1 MISATYSNA
10 IKMMRSVDKHQ
21 RRHVSVWQTVGMKRR
36 RSSSRRSAI
45 LVLSTTLLVA
55 TTVLTFFR
63 LLPSIQERAWHYTL
77 QLAVPTCPS
86 TPWKSK
92 ENLRGKCILNP
103 YYALIATTTITEC
116 ATSCCKDDNCITWQ
130 FRHDVGCFHG
140 ADLRLGMEKDGPA
153 AWCSDHKS
161 YIWHGQNLVWK
172 GDASRQLACNE
183 HTWNPNEQS
192 GQCLGLGDV
201 RLESS
206 KTARDCMHACCDDE
220 TCNSWQWNEIVSVY
234 FIIIFMQQLCIL
246 FSCIIYSSF
255 FIIICFQ
262 YILFFT

>member
-1 MISATYSNA
+1 MALYSPISGTNLSIHTLEIEREFTWQVYIES
-10 IKMMRSVDKHQ
+10 ILCCLD
-21 RRHVSVWQTVGMKRR
+21 RH
-36 RSSSRRSAI
+36 
-45 LVLSTTLLVA
+45 
-55 TTVLTFFR
+55 
-63 LLPSIQERAWHYTL
+63 
-77 QLAVPTCPS
+77 
-86 TPWKSK
+86 
-92 ENLRGKCILNP
+92 
-103 YYALIATTTITEC
+103 TTTIPEC

-234 FIIIFMQQLCIL
+234 FIIIFMQQLCIYYSHVL
-246 FSCIIYSSF
+246 FIHHSSSLFAFNIYYFLHSLVVSMAV
-255 FIIICFQ
+255 
-262 YILFFT
+262 